1 MVADS
6 SGTPRSDPGEL
17 VVDRAVASDNSAA
30 MEELIEML
38 GRRPANLIDE
48 ISPNDWMYRNE
59 ARSKDS
65 DKATRNYF
73 HQGVDALR
81 CIRLAMLAARKT
93 TATNILDFACGH
105 GRVLRMLKAE
115 FPQAK
120 LTASDIEADA
130 VDFCARVLGATPVY
144 SRDDP
149 AEVHIGDTFDLIWC
163 GSLLT
168 HHGAARW
175 RQFLA
180 LFESLLRPSGLL
192 VFTTAGRAVAE
203 RVNTRTKTYGLA
215 EDQIERLLAHYE
227 GDGFGYEE
235 YRTHRGYVSSYGI
248 SLSSPAWVWA
258 RLEERTDLHLVVHV
272 EQAWSMSQD
281 MFACLKTG

>member
-6 SGTPRSDPGEL
+6 AGTPRSNPGEL
-17 VVDRAVASDNSAA
+17 VMDQAVASDKGAA

-38 GRRPANLIDE
+38 GRRPANVVDE

-81 CIRLAMLAARKT
+81 CIRLAMLAGRKT
-93 TATNILDFACGH
+93 TISNILDFACGH

-120 LTASDIEADA
+120 LTASDIESDA
-130 VDFCARVLGATPVY
+130 VDFCARVLEATPVY
-144 SRDDP
+144 SREDP
-149 AEVHIGDTFDLIWC
+149 AEVHIDDSFDLIWS

-168 HHGAARW
+168 HHGADRW

-180 LFESLLRPSGLL
+180 LFESLLCPSGLL
-192 VFTTAGRAVAE
+192 VFTTSGRTVAE
-203 RVNTRTKTYGLA
+203 RVRTRSKTYGLA
-215 EDQIERLLAHYE
+215 EDQVERLLAHYE
-227 GDGFGYEE
+227 RDGFGYEE
-235 YRTHRGYVSSYGI
+235 YPAHRGFVSSYGI

-258 RLEERTDLHLVVHV
+258 KLEERTALSRVVHV
-272 EQAWSMSQD
+272 ERAWMSQD
-281 MFACLKTG
+281 MFVCLKEG